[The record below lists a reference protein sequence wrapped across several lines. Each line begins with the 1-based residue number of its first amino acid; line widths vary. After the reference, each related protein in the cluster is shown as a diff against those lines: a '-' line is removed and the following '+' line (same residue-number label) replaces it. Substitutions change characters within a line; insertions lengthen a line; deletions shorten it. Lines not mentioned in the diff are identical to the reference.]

1 MQALQLESFL
11 RPVAPPPAAPVF
23 DADDMATARAEGRA
37 EGLREGQKAAALML
51 AAAVDRLA
59 EQLADE
65 DRRQTAAARHLEET
79 LAEVAQAII
88 AALAAPLRAETLTA
102 QICATLA
109 AEIEAGSPVP
119 PRLRCETSAAP
130 VLRAALDAGGLGHI
144 AIDIGESGAEFAL
157 PDGLI
162 RIDPDRVQAALMAIV
177 AEVSPVN
184 APQDPT
190 AADTTQETSD
200 E

>member
-11 RPVAPPPAAPVF
+11 RPVALPPAAPVF
-23 DADDMATARAEGRA
+23 DADDMARARAEGRA
-37 EGLREGQKAAALML
+37 EGVREGHDAAALML

-65 DRRQTAAARHLEET
+65 GRRQTAAARHLEAT
-79 LAEVAQAII
+79 LVEVAQAII
-88 AALAAPLRAETLTA
+88 ATLAAPLRAESLTA
-102 QICATLA
+102 QICATLS
-109 AEIEAGSPVP
+109 AEIEAGTPLP
-119 PRLRCETSAAP
+119 PRLRCEASAAP

-144 AIDIGESGAEFAL
+144 AIDISENGAEFAV

-177 AEVSPVN
+177 AEIRPAN
-184 APQDPT
+184 TPQDPT
-190 AADTTQETSD
+190 AADITQETSD